1 MASSFEVLSAFNAD
15 TGLEGRVVSFILV
28 AVGDKVGSDTVSIGV
43 SDVSDEALADNAVEC
58 LIGSAGLA

>member
-1 MASSFEVLSAFNAD
+1 MASSSEVLSAFNAD

-58 LIGSAGLA
+58 LIGCAGLA